1 MPSYRF
7 QCEHCGLSFTAR
19 GPADMASTPCTECGK
34 TVARALPKTVNA
46 AVSGGGTDLRRDT
59 GLSGVDYNFD
69 RAVGESSQKNWK
81 GIAQRQRD
89 KIDLVRSQGVTGW
102 DLSRNPDGTYRVM
115 KPEERAASERTR
127 EFHFKV
133 VKHGKDKGLLK

>member
-1 MPSYRF
+1 MPTYRF
-7 QCEHCGLSFTAR
+7 QCENCGLSFTAR
-19 GPADMASTPCTECGK
+19 GPVDMATSPCSECG
-34 TVARALPKTVNA
+34 TVVHRALPKTVNA

-89 KIDLVRSQGVTGW
+89 KIDLVQSQGVTGW
-102 DLSRNPDGTYRVM
+102 DLSCNPDGTYRVM

-127 EFHFKV
+127 EFHFKM
-133 VKHGKDKGLLK
+133 VKHGKDRGVLK